1 MKKRTAGLLGAL
13 LVTLTFSTTASG
25 DGGGFSKASFWSWWA
40 SSRYQTADVKS
51 LPFFQNVGAVTLV
64 RERNKISGRIM
75 ANVARLPGPEADPPT
90 PGGGRAQTV
99 WLIVVNNPSKCAI
112 PTCLSPMDADLLNPA
127 TRTTI
132 FNATGAIVQYDDD
145 GNGVVNADFA
155 VEAGRLP
162 NGLFILEGSQRALY
176 HGNGFKALV
185 IVVIDQ
191 HPPLEPGESWIYD
204 LTTTET
210 PGGPNNA
217 SVTLSVFL
225 PCPEATC
232 PADPFAPPP

>member
-1 MKKRTAGLLGAL
+1 MNKRSLILLGSL
-13 LVTLTFSTTASG
+13 LVTMTYGTTASA
-25 DGGGFSKASFWSWWA
+25 DGNGYKSLNSWFWWSKA
-40 SSRYQTADVKS
+40 RYQTADVKS
-51 LPFFQNVGAVTLV
+51 LTPNNFFANVGAVTMV

-75 ANVARLPGPEADPPT
+75 ANVTRLPGPPDT

-99 WLIVVNNPSKCAI
+99 WLIVVNNPSACED
-112 PTCLSPMDADLLNPA
+112 PLCLAPMDADLLNPR

-132 FNATGAIVQYDDD
+132 FNGTGAIVQYDED

-155 VEAGRLP
+155 VEAGQLP
-162 NGLFILEGSQRALY
+162 KGLFVLEGSQRALY
-176 HGNGFKALV
+176 HGNGFRALV

-225 PCPEATC
+225 PCPGSSC
-232 PADPFAPPP
+232 PADPFTPPP